1 MSTEDEYMP
10 LNIKDPEA
18 DRLARAVAAYTGE
31 TLTQAVITALRE
43 RLAREERRA
52 EDADA
57 LVDEALAIGR
67 HCAALPVRDSR
78 SSDALLGYDEHG
90 LPH

>member
-1 MSTEDEYMP
+1 MSTEDEHMP
-10 LNIKDPEA
+10 LSIKDPEA
-18 DRLARAVAAYTGE
+18 DRLARAVAARTGE

-57 LVDEALAIGR
+57 LVDEALGR

-78 SSDALLGYDEHG
+78 PPDALLGYDEYG
-90 LPH
+90 LPR